1 MAKTETRVKVVFT
14 KAGEAY
20 SATQAYRLH
29 DYIVLDGVTIYACKK
44 VDPATMTCV
53 AHPLTDT
60 AYWDK
65 FLDMAE
71 LKAASENA
79 TSAANAAA
87 KSATDAASAANTAK
101 TNADKATEAA
111 NAAAAGAENVDATI
125 TADNVLVVTDRTGAE
140 KTLELMGQ
148 AEVVTIKAELAGKF
162 DKANVVQELGEAEDK
177 VISQKVVS
185 DKLSDLSN
193 AVNTTVFTKSEDA
206 NKVVRK
212 LYFDFSE
219 YETPIT
225 SDDVLSVSIFNNY
238 NNVKGIFLYLNG
250 NQIAVFTNPASSFSL
265 KDLSTNI
272 YVYAELN
279 YDNLLEESYIRKVV
293 LTNEVLNSINDPRKT
308 ITTEKLADK
317 SVTTEKLADKS
328 VTTEKLAD
336 KSVTTEKLADKSV
349 TTEKLADGVVT
360 NGIASGGFL
369 EYGFL
374 TSKGSI
380 DNSQTN
386 KWVTTPYLKI
396 DKNYDIVCHVEQNNQ
411 YIASLAYFDKDRK
424 FISGL
429 QNVKDNILRI
439 PVANIPDGTIY
450 IRASARVTDKNRF
463 VCYAPYYEDKVTEIA
478 NGVVTTEKVAD
489 KSVTTE
495 KLADKSVTTEKLA
508 DKSVTTEKLAD
519 GVVRKQIQIN
529 VSDSEVDILLKMKKA
544 FDEGYY
550 DVYWEHGTYTFS
562 SVYQYMIDTL
572 KWSWT
577 MGLPIGNNC
586 RYYFNGSTLISNDP
600 SDEYSESRNI
610 LDCKAG
616 SQNYELHD
624 GILINN
630 GGTYCVHDE
639 GNGAECFYKHVYDN
653 MQMKYVTGSKTQF
666 LAKCIGGGMGLNG
679 IVLINRCI
687 FDNGNDDVHT
697 QDISWHK
704 PLHTEEKLFFK
715 IVITNSYFSK
725 RGISIDSTF
734 NDGDTAILEFINNS
748 VNGEDIWPSNA
759 TVYKFN
765 NEIRK

>member
-1 MAKTETRVKVVFT
+1 MSINLTDELLAKTKKGKIASAKQVFLNGDQENLQQIGEKTHQLEDAIKDITVSGGASTATAVSYNNETSGMT
-14 KAGEAY
+14 A
-20 SATQAYRLH
+20 
-29 DYIVLDGVTIYACKK
+29 VTAQGAI
-44 VDPATMTCV
+44 D
-53 AHPLTDT
+53 
-60 AYWDK
+60 
-65 FLDMAE
+65 E
-71 LKAASENA
+71 L
-79 TSAANAAA
+79 AA
-87 KSATDAASAANTAK
+87 KNQ
-101 TNADKATEAA
+101 EQ
-111 NAAAAGAENVDATI
+111 DATI
-125 TADNVLVVTDRTGAE
+125 GTKAE
-140 KTLELMGQ
+140 KSEVATELD
-148 AEVVTIKAELAGKF
+148 KKF
-162 DKANVVQELGEAEDK
+162 NKENIAQESGDAEDK
-177 VISQKVVS
+177 VMSQKAVS
-185 DKLSDLSN
+185 KKLSDLSK

-225 SDDVLSVSIFNNY
+225 SDDVLSISIFNNY
-238 NNVKGIFLYLNG
+238 NYTTGIFLYINN
-250 NQIAVFTNPASSFSL
+250 NQIALFPQTV
-265 KDLSTNI
+265 LSVGGKNNKI
-272 YVYAELN
+272 YAYGELN
-279 YDNLLEESYIRKVV
+279 YNNITEGQYINRVV
-293 LTNEVLNSINDPRKT
+293 LTNEALNDINDPRKA

-317 SVTTEKLADKS
+317 GVTTEKLADKG

-349 TTEKLADGVVT
+349 TTEKLADGAVT

-374 TSKGSI
+374 TFKGSI
-380 DNSQTN
+380 DNTQTN

-411 YIASLAYFDKDRK
+411 YVLSLAYFDKDRK
-424 FISGL
+424 LISGL
-429 QNVKDNILRI
+429 QKVKDNILRI
-439 PVANIPDGTIY
+439 PAANIPDGTLY

-478 NGVVTTEKVAD
+478 DGVVTTEKLADLNITTEKLND
-489 KSVTTE
+489 KSVTTEKMADDSVMTGKIKDGNVTTE
-495 KLADKSVTTEKLA
+495 KLADKA
-508 DKSVTTEKLAD
+508 VTTEKLAD
-519 GVVRKQIQIN
+519 GVVRKQIQIKA
-529 VSDSEVDILLKMKKA
+529 SYSEVDILLKMKKA

-550 DVYWEHGTYTFS
+550 DVYWEHGTYTFA

-572 KWSWT
+572 KWTWT

-610 LDCKAG
+610 LDCKAS

-630 GGTYCVHDE
+630 GGTYCIHDE
-639 GNGAECFYKHVYDN
+639 GSGAKGFYRHVYDN
-653 MQMKYVTGSKTQF
+653 MQMKYVKGSKTQY

-679 IVLINRCI
+679 LVLINRCI
-687 FDNGNDDVHT
+687 FDNGNDDSHV

-748 VNGEDIWPSNA
+748 VNGEDILPSN
-759 TVYKFN
+759 TTLYKFN

>member
-1 MAKTETRVKVVFT
+1 MGTTKLNIGKIPISKGEYQEGTAYQRLNQVTMLGSTYQSKIDDNTSAPAQMGADGAVENINTDKWLCIAVGNVSAARKVVYNNET
-14 KAGEAY
+14 SGLEAG
-20 SATQAYRLH
+20 
-29 DYIVLDGVTIYACKK
+29 
-44 VDPATMTCV
+44 
-53 AHPLTDT
+53 
-60 AYWDK
+60 
-65 FLDMAE
+65 
-71 LKAASENA
+71 N
-79 TSAANAAA
+79 
-87 KSATDAASAANTAK
+87 
-101 TNADKATEAA
+101 
-111 NAAAAGAENVDATI
+111 
-125 TADNVLVVTDRTGAE
+125 
-140 KTLELMGQ
+140 
-148 AEVVTIKAELAGKF
+148 
-162 DKANVVQELGEAEDK
+162 VQEAIDEVGSK
-177 VISQKVVS
+177 V
-185 DKLSDLSN
+185 SDLSK

-225 SDDVLSVSIFNNY
+225 SDDVLSISIFNNY
-238 NNVKGIFLYLNG
+238 NYTTGIFLYINN
-250 NQIAVFTNPASSFSL
+250 NQIALFPQTV
-265 KDLSTNI
+265 LSVGGKNNKI
-272 YVYAELN
+272 YAYGELN
-279 YDNLLEESYIRKVV
+279 YNNITEGQYINRVV
-293 LTNEVLNSINDPRKT
+293 LTNEALNDINDPRKA

-317 SVTTEKLADKS
+317 GVTTEKLADKG
-328 VTTEKLAD
+328 
-336 KSVTTEKLADKSV
+336 VTTEKLADKSV
-349 TTEKLADGVVT
+349 TTEKLADGAVT

-374 TSKGSI
+374 TFKGSI
-380 DNSQTN
+380 DNTQTN

-411 YIASLAYFDKDRK
+411 YVLSLAYFDKDRK
-424 FISGL
+424 LISGL
-429 QNVKDNILRI
+429 QKVKDNILRI
-439 PVANIPDGTIY
+439 PAANIPDGTLY

-478 NGVVTTEKVAD
+478 DGVVTTEKLADLNITTEKLND
-489 KSVTTE
+489 KSVTTEKMADDSVMTGKIKDGNVTTE
-495 KLADKSVTTEKLA
+495 KLADKA
-508 DKSVTTEKLAD
+508 VTTEKLAD
-519 GVVRKQIQIN
+519 GVVRKQIQIKA
-529 VSDSEVDILLKMKKA
+529 SYSEVDILLKMKKA

-550 DVYWEHGTYTFS
+550 DVYWEHGTYTFA

-572 KWSWT
+572 KWTWT

-610 LDCKAG
+610 LDCKAS

-630 GGTYCVHDE
+630 GGTYCIHDE
-639 GNGAECFYKHVYDN
+639 GSGAKGFYRHVYDN
-653 MQMKYVTGSKTQF
+653 MQMKYVKGSKTQY

-679 IVLINRCI
+679 LVLINRCI
-687 FDNGNDDVHT
+687 FDNGNDDSHV

-748 VNGEDIWPSNA
+748 VNGEDILPSN
-759 TVYKFN
+759 TTLYKFN

>member
-1 MAKTETRVKVVFT
+1 
-14 KAGEAY
+14 
-20 SATQAYRLH
+20 
-29 DYIVLDGVTIYACKK
+29 
-44 VDPATMTCV
+44 
-53 AHPLTDT
+53 
-60 AYWDK
+60 
-65 FLDMAE
+65 
-71 LKAASENA
+71 
-79 TSAANAAA
+79 
-87 KSATDAASAANTAK
+87 
-101 TNADKATEAA
+101 
-111 NAAAAGAENVDATI
+111 
-125 TADNVLVVTDRTGAE
+125 
-140 KTLELMGQ
+140 
-148 AEVVTIKAELAGKF
+148 
-162 DKANVVQELGEAEDK
+162 
-177 VISQKVVS
+177 
-185 DKLSDLSN
+185 
-193 AVNTTVFTKSEDA
+193 
-206 NKVVRK
+206 
-212 LYFDFSE
+212 
-219 YETPIT
+219 
-225 SDDVLSVSIFNNY
+225 
-238 NNVKGIFLYLNG
+238 
-250 NQIAVFTNPASSFSL
+250 
-265 KDLSTNI
+265 
-272 YVYAELN
+272 
-279 YDNLLEESYIRKVV
+279 
-293 LTNEVLNSINDPRKT
+293 
-308 ITTEKLADK
+308 
-317 SVTTEKLADKS
+317 
-328 VTTEKLAD
+328 
-336 KSVTTEKLADKSV
+336 
-349 TTEKLADGVVT
+349 
-360 NGIASGGFL
+360 
-369 EYGFL
+369 
-374 TSKGSI
+374 
-380 DNSQTN
+380 
-386 KWVTTPYLKI
+386 
-396 DKNYDIVCHVEQNNQ
+396 
-411 YIASLAYFDKDRK
+411 
-424 FISGL
+424 
-429 QNVKDNILRI
+429 
-439 PVANIPDGTIY
+439 
-450 IRASARVTDKNRF
+450 
-463 VCYAPYYEDKVTEIA
+463 
-478 NGVVTTEKVAD
+478 
-489 KSVTTE
+489 
-495 KLADKSVTTEKLA
+495 
-508 DKSVTTEKLAD
+508 
-519 GVVRKQIQIN
+519 
-529 VSDSEVDILLKMKKA
+529 MKKA

>member
-53 AHPLTDT
+53 GHPLTDT

-65 FLDMAE
+65 FMDIADFKTAAE
-71 LKAASENA
+71 KATAS
-79 TSAANAAA
+79 ANAAA
-87 KSATDAASAANTAK
+87 KSATDAAGVANTAK

-111 NAAAAGAENVDATI
+111 NTAASAANTAKTNADTATTAANTAAAGAEKVNATI
-125 TADNVLVVTDRTGAE
+125 TADNVLKVTDRTGAE
-140 KTLELMGQ
+140 KTLELVNQ
-148 AEVVTIKAELAGKF
+148 AEAATIKTELAGKF
-162 DKANVVQELGEAEDK
+162 DKASIVQESGEAEDK
-177 VISQKVVS
+177 VMSQKAVS
-185 DKLSDLSN
+185 AKFSDLSK
-193 AVNTTVFTKSEDA
+193 AVNTIVFTKSEDV
-206 NKVVRK
+206 NKIVRK
-212 LYFDFSE
+212 LYFDFLE
-219 YETPIT
+219 YETQIT
-225 SDDVLSVSIFNNY
+225 SDDVLSISIFNNY
-238 NNVKGIFLYLNG
+238 NNFTGIFLYLN
-250 NQIAVFTNPASSFSL
+250 NKQIAVFDYYN
-265 KDLSTNI
+265 LSIGGKNNNI
-272 YVYAELN
+272 YAYGELSIDNIAEG
-279 YDNLLEESYIRKVV
+279 SYIGHIV
-293 LTNEVLNSINDPRKT
+293 LTNEVLNSVNNPRKT

-317 SVTTEKLADKS
+317 SVTTEKLADRCVTKEELANGV
-328 VTTEKLAD
+328 VTTEKLANG
-336 KSVTTEKLADKSV
+336 VV

-374 TSKGSI
+374 TSNGRI
-380 DNSQTN
+380 DNTQTD

-424 FISGL
+424 FISCL
-429 QNVKDNILRI
+429 QIVKDNILRI
-439 PVANIPDGTIY
+439 PAANIPDGTLY

-478 NGVVTTEKVAD
+478 NGI
-489 KSVTTE
+489 
-495 KLADKSVTTEKLA
+495 VTTEKLA

-529 VSDSEVDILLKMKKA
+529 ASDSEVDILLKMKKA

-572 KWSWT
+572 KWAWT

-639 GNGAECFYKHVYDN
+639 GNGAEGFYKHVYDN
-653 MQMKYVTGSKTQF
+653 MQMKYVKGSKTQY

-679 IVLINRCI
+679 LVLIDRCI
-687 FDNGNDDVHT
+687 FDNGNDDSHT

-748 VNGEDIWPSNA
+748 VNGEDIWPSNI
-759 TVYKFN
+759 TLYKFN

>member
-1 MAKTETRVKVVFT
+1 MSDKNINLTAPIH
-14 KAGEAY
+14 A
-20 SATQAYRLH
+20 ATQQGKAVAARE
-29 DYIVLDGVTIYACKK
+29 VFMDGDKETVQQIGEKTHQLENAVKDIAATGGASTANAVSYSNETSGMTAVTAQGAIDELAAKK
-44 VDPATMTCV
+44 ANSDDVTAQMQRV
-53 AHPLTDT
+53 NIELTK
-60 AYWDK
+60 K
-65 FLDMAE
+65 FN
-71 LKAASENA
+71 SENIA
-79 TSAANAAA
+79 
-87 KSATDAASAANTAK
+87 
-101 TNADKATEAA
+101 
-111 NAAAAGAENVDATI
+111 
-125 TADNVLVVTDRTGAE
+125 
-140 KTLELMGQ
+140 
-148 AEVVTIKAELAGKF
+148 
-162 DKANVVQELGEAEDK
+162 QESGDAEDK
-177 VISQKVVS
+177 IMSQKAVS
-185 DKLSDLSN
+185 AKFSDLSKT
-193 AVNTTVFTKSEDA
+193 VNTTVFTKSEDA

-219 YETPIT
+219 YEAPIT
-225 SDDVLSVSIFNNY
+225 SDDVISISIFNKY
-238 NNVKGIFLYLNG
+238 NGVTGVFLYLNI
-250 NQIAVFTNPASSFSL
+250 NHIASFDSSI
-265 KDLSTNI
+265 LSIGGKNNNI
-272 YVYAELN
+272 YAYGKLN
-279 YDNLLEESYIRKVV
+279 FNNMSEGTAISKAQ
-293 LTNEVLNSINDPRKT
+293 LTNEALNDINDPRKT

-317 SVTTEKLADKS
+317 SVTTEKLAGSSITK
-328 VTTEKLAD
+328 EKLAD

-349 TTEKLADGVVT
+349 TTEKLTDGAIT
-360 NGIASGGFL
+360 NGIASSGFL

-374 TSKGSI
+374 KDGGSI
-380 DNSQTN
+380 DNTQTN

-411 YIASLAYFDKDRK
+411 YVISLAYFDKDRK

-429 QNVKDNILRI
+429 QNVEDNILRI
-439 PVANIPDGTIY
+439 LSANIPNGTLY
-450 IRASARVTDKNRF
+450 IRATARVTDKNRF
-463 VCYAPYYEDKVTEIA
+463 VYYAPYYEDKVTEIA
-478 NGVVTTEKVAD
+478 DGVVTTEKL
-489 KSVTTE
+489 S
-495 KLADKSVTTEKLA
+495 

-529 VSDSEVDILLKMKKA
+529 ASDSEVDILLKMKKA

-572 KWSWT
+572 KWAWT

-600 SDEYSESRNI
+600 SNEYSESRNI
-610 LDCKAG
+610 LDCKAS

-639 GNGAECFYKHVYDN
+639 GNGAEVFYRHVYDN
-653 MQMKYVTGSKTQF
+653 MQMKYVKGDKTQY

-679 IVLINRCI
+679 LVLINRCI
-687 FDNGNDDVHT
+687 FDNGNDDGHV

-715 IVITNSYFSK
+715 IVITNSHFSK

-748 VNGEDIWPSNA
+748 VNGEDIMPSNI
-759 TVYKFN
+759 TLYKFN